1 MASLIMK
8 RESLNGLVEQGKRL
22 GFESR
27 IRNQESRSTIDKD
40 MPQLECPRFSLRSTL
55 ESGQFFRW
63 KVRDGAF
70 DVFLRDRV
78 ITVKQ
83 EGDVL
88 QFEGAEAATVRR
100 FFGLDHDLP
109 AIHEALARDP
119 VLRDALERHRGLRI
133 LRQDPWE
140 CLASFITSAASNIPR
155 ITRNVGDMAARFG
168 TPPAFPTPG
177 QMGTEAELRDL
188 KLGFRAR
195 YLAAA
200 ARLAVDGRLGRIG
213 GTGEKIREAL
223 MEFPGVGRKVADCVA
238 LFAYG
243 RLEAFPVDTW
253 VRKTVRR
260 LYFRNRKVT
269 DRAIQEFA
277 ARRFGAWA
285 GYAQQVL
292 FVDARA
298 IRGRA
303 PVPV

>member
-1 MASLIMK
+1 MP
-8 RESLNGLVEQGKRL
+8 
-22 GFESR
+22 
-27 IRNQESRSTIDKD
+27 TIS
-40 MPQLECPRFSLRSTL
+40 CPGFSLRATL

-63 KVRDGAF
+63 REREDAF
-70 DVFLRDRV
+70 DIVVRDRV
-78 ITVKQ
+78 IPVRQ
-83 EGDVL
+83 EGDSL
-88 QFEGAEAATVRR
+88 RFEGAEADTMRR
-100 FFGLDHDLP
+100 FFGLDHDWP

-119 VLRDALERHRGLRI
+119 VLRDPLERLRGLTI

-168 TPPAFPTPG
+168 TPPAFPTPR

-195 YLAAA
+195 YLADA
-200 ARLAVDGRLGRIG
+200 ARLAADGRLDRLH
-213 GTGEKIREAL
+213 GTIDEIRAAL

-253 VRKTVRR
+253 VRKTMRR

-269 DRAIQEFA
+269 DGAIQEFA
-277 ARRFGAWA
+277 ARRFGRWA
-285 GYAQQVL
+285 GVAQQFL
-292 FVDARA
+292 FVDARS
-298 IRGRA
+298 RGRAIQGAA